1 MLQGHIGTA
10 LQNSQRQ
17 IGEAHAA
24 GQMQQGGAIPCGQVG
39 ETLWAIKISLCSK
52 SPKALSLA
60 K

>member
-1 MLQGHIGTA
+1 MLQGHIGAA

-24 GQMQQGGAIPCGQVG
+24 GQMQQGGAIPLRRVG
-39 ETLWAIKISLCSK
+39 ETLWAIKISCSK